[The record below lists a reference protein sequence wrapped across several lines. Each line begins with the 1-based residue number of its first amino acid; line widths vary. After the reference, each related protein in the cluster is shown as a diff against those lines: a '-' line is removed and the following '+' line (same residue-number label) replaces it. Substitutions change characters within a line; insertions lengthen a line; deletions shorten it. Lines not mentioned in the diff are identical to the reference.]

1 MNLSFRT
8 KLLLIVGSVSILF
21 LSIFGVERIDAGHV
35 GVKVNMYGD
44 GKLPQYQTGSGSNF
58 YLPIK

>member
-1 MNLSFRT
+1 MSLSFRT
-8 KLLLIVGSVSILF
+8 KLFLIVGSVSILF

-44 GKLPQYQTGSGSNF
+44 GKGVNF